1 MIDISIWK
9 ALYDTPYTDEIALTL
24 GDSSVSYS
32 ELKAKVML
40 FSDKLR
46 AVGIKKG
53 DVVTIALPNIIESI
67 VAFYGVNACGGI
79 ANMVHPSLPNF
90 TLRTIQENTH
100 SKLLIGLSNHLS
112 IGLKITCNADKTD
125 VTGWDNF
132 MRTPSSPISYTETN
146 GICAYLHSGG
156 TTDKPK
162 TIVLSSKNLNAL
174 ARDLKKIFKKDE
186 CVGYKSLTTL
196 PLFHAF
202 GLGAGIHALLLL
214 GANLVLVPKF
224 DRLTTPNLIVENKI
238 NMMLGVPLIYQSILN
253 NKCVNNAGDLSHIKY
268 CFVGGDFVPD
278 ELVNGI
284 NKLFLDKSSTCK
296 LCVGYGLT
304 ECVSVVTV
312 NTPKDYK
319 LGSIGKPLGSIRVG
333 VLKDNAF
340 MPYGEIG
347 ELCISSD
354 TVMVRYLTGRN
365 KCFFE
370 HDGKRWLKTGD
381 YGYIDADGYCHF
393 ADRKKRIAKINGVTV
408 FPSEVENLLSSY
420 HGILSS
426 YVKLGKN
433 RKLVAYVVKSNDVEI
448 TEEDVK
454 DYLKSHTMKWAIPEK
469 VVFLDSMPLS
479 PIGKIDINS
488 EIFNQ

>member
-1 MIDISIWK
+1 MIDKSIWK

-24 GDSSVSYS
+24 GDKTVSYS
-32 ELKAKVML
+32 QLKSQIML
-40 FSDKLR
+40 FSDKLS

-53 DVVTIALPNIIESI
+53 DVVTISLPNVIESI
-67 VAFYGVNACGGI
+67 IAFYGVNARGGI

-90 TLRTIQENTH
+90 TLRSIQENTH
-100 SKLLIGLSNHLS
+100 SKLLIGLPSHQS
-112 IGLKITCNADKTD
+112 IGLKITCITDKTE

-132 MRTPSSPISYTETN
+132 MKTPSVSTTYEESN

-174 ARDLKKIFKKDE
+174 ARDLEKIFKKDE
-186 CVGYKSLTTL
+186 CIGYKCLTTL

-224 DRLTTPNLIVENKI
+224 DRSVTPNLIVDENI
-238 NMMLGVPLIYQSILN
+238 NIILGVPLIYQSILN
-253 NKCVNNAGDLSHIKY
+253 NQRVNKAHDLSHIKY
-268 CFVGGDFVPD
+268 CFVGGDFVTD
-278 ELVNGI
+278 ELVNSI
-284 NKLFLDKSSTCK
+284 NKLFLDRLSTCR

-312 NTPKDYK
+312 NTPTHYK
-319 LGSIGKPLGSIRVG
+319 LGSIGKPLYSIEVG
-333 VLKDNAF
+333 IFKDNAF
-340 MPYGEIG
+340 ISSNEIG
-347 ELCISSD
+347 EICVSGD
-354 TVMVRYLTGRN
+354 TVMIRYLTGRN
-365 KCFFE
+365 RCFFE
-370 HDGKRWLKTGD
+370 HGGKRWLRTGD
-381 YGYIDADGYCHF
+381 YGYIDQDGYYYF

-433 RKLVAYVVKSNDVEI
+433 RKLVAYVVKAPNIQIDEGDI
-448 TEEDVK
+448 K
-454 DYLKSHTMKWAIPEK
+454 NYLKSHIMKWAIPEK
-469 VVFLDSMPLS
+469 VIFIDSMPLT

-488 EIFNQ
+488 EIFN